1 MNPGKNKLGDSSAES
16 RSCFARDKILV
27 VALFTACMV
36 NVACLCGHL
45 SARSGFSA
53 TPGEWIAGPGLATIV
68 RKALL

>member
-1 MNPGKNKLGDSSAES
+1 MY
-16 RSCFARDKILV
+16 KILV

-45 SARSGFSA
+45 STRTEFSA
-53 TPGEWIAGPGLATIV
+53 TSSEWIAGPGLTTIV